1 VRHSRRAF
9 LTLAASAA
17 VVASCSG
24 LPTATVRP
32 RRVAYLGG
40 TPDPSTA
47 PWIDEFRHSLRDGGY
62 VEGQNLEFDLRW
74 AMGDLDK
81 FTQYV
86 ADFVKWPADVMA
98 SSHADALRAMKRAT
112 NTIPIVFTTFPDPVE
127 AEWIGVQSLAH
138 PGGNTTGV
146 GTQASATVTKR
157 LELLRETAPSIKR
170 VAVLHD
176 GEAQRTK
183 SLDALTEASKDLGL
197 ELVPFVIRA
206 ANAQAEL
213 ASALSGA
220 TAARTDSLLL
230 LPSQVH
236 ILLLRKTIIDHTITR
251 RIPASFAT
259 NGGYAEDGG
268 LMAYGE
274 NFVDVFRRAGNM
286 TVRILGGANPAQLP
300 VERPEKF
307 DLVIN
312 LKSAREIGLTVP
324 QSVLSRAT
332 QVIE

>member
-1 VRHSRRAF
+1 MRHSRRAF
-9 LTLAASAA
+9 LRLAASAA
-17 VVASCSG
+17 AVASCTAVPG
-24 LPTATVRP
+24 ATVRP

-47 PWIDEFRHSLRDGGY
+47 PWIDAFRQSLSDGGY
-62 VEGQNLEFDLRW
+62 VEGKNLEFDLRW
-74 AMGDLDK
+74 AMGDLDR
-81 FTQYV
+81 FEQHV

-112 NTIPIVFTTFPDPVE
+112 STIPIVFTTFPDPVDTD
-127 AEWIGVQSLAH
+127 WIGVQSLAH

-157 LELLRETAPSIKR
+157 LELLKDAAPSIRR

-183 SLDALTEASKDLGL
+183 SLSALADASHDIGL

-206 ANAQAEL
+206 ANAQTEL
-213 ASALSGA
+213 AVALDGA
-220 TAARTDSLLL
+220 TAAATDSLLL

-236 ILLLRKTIIDHTITR
+236 ILLLRKTIIDYTIGR
-251 RIPASFAT
+251 RILASFPT

-274 NFVDVFRRAGNM
+274 NFVDVFRRAGM
-286 TVRILGGANPAQLP
+286 VTVRILGGANPAELP

-307 DLVIN
+307 DLIIN
-312 LKSAREIGLTVP
+312 LKTARQLGFTIP
-324 QSVLSRAT
+324 QSILNRAT
-332 QVIE
+332 QVIQ